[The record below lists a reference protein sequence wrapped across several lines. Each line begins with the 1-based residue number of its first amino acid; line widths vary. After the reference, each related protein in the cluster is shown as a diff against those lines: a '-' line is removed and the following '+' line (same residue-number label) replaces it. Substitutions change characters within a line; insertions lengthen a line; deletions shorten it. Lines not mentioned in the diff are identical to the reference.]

1 MRLGFVFVLLCVSF
15 SSFAQ
20 KRKVGKVEKLPYCGV
35 HWKDTTHIR
44 MELQQQFDFLKLQPN
59 DTIVDIGSSS
69 GVYNG
74 AITSLSNQKLHFVLV
89 DIDTA
94 CLNSRKVASMVNH
107 FNSLKGSSINSS
119 FQIVNNTPDSLWLP
133 ANRYKKA
140 WLINVLHEIPDPG
153 KMVKDVNEILKP
165 GGELIVFEI
174 IPKRSGQLH
183 GGCRMPLQS
192 VVSWKEIM
200 NKNGFQFTEE
210 IEVIKN
216 RGKTRI
222 AMIRF
227 IKA

>member
-1 MRLGFVFVLLCVSF
+1 MRSFIVFVLLGMCYH
-15 SSFAQ
+15 SFAQ
-20 KRKVGKVEKLPYCGV
+20 KRNVGKVEKLPYCGV

-44 MELQQQFDFLKLQPN
+44 RELQQQFNFLKLQPN

-74 AITSLSNQKLHFVLV
+74 AIASLSEHKLHFVLV

-94 CLNSRKVASMVNH
+94 CLNSGKVAGMTNH
-107 FNSLKGSSINSS
+107 FNSLKGSAINSS
-119 FQIVNNTPDSLWLP
+119 FQIINNTPDSLWLP
-133 ANRYKKA
+133 ANSYKKA

-153 KMVKDVNEILKP
+153 KMVRDANSILQQ
-165 GGELIVFEI
+165 GGELIVFEM

-192 VVSWKEIM
+192 VANWKEMM

-210 IEVIKN
+210 IEIIKN

-222 AMIRF
+222 AMMRF